1 MMTTIRPYAA
11 DDLPRL
17 TAVHNQID
25 PERLFTPAEMAAFL
39 ADAHCWLAL
48 DGREIVG
55 YAAVMPAPSLPGD
68 SDLHGGVLPAH
79 RRRGIGGQLL
89 QTVLAELT
97 AVGLSRTSGVVD
109 ELDAP
114 LAHFLLAHGF
124 ALDHEEVTLVWT
136 PPPAFAPP
144 SWPDGFALR
153 RYPLAA
159 ALTHFRALYEAAF
172 RPHPWYQPY
181 ETAELSQ
188 ILQGDGRSPDEI
200 VFLEHE
206 GQPVG
211 FIWAQPLGLGDW
223 QIEPVV
229 IHPEHQGRGLGKRLL
244 QAGLLEAS
252 AQGVSEVAIAL
263 WRDNGAAYYLYQ
275 QVGFAENGRCYYLT
289 FSVKR
294 EG

>member
-11 DDLPRL
+11 ADLPRL

-25 PERLFTPAEMAAFL
+25 PERPFTPAEMAAFL
-39 ADAHCWLAL
+39 AGAHCWLAL

-55 YAAVMPAPSLPGD
+55 YAAVTPAPGLPGD

-124 ALDHEEVTLVWT
+124 SQDHEEVTLVWK
-136 PPPAFAPP
+136 PPPAFTSPR
-144 SWPDGFALR
+144 WPDGSALN

-159 ALTHFRALYEAAF
+159 AITHFRSLYEAAF
-172 RPHPWYQPY
+172 QPHRWYQPY
-181 ETAELSQ
+181 ETAELSH
-188 ILQGDGRSPDEI
+188 ILQGNGRSPDEI
-200 VFLEHE
+200 IFLEHE
-206 GQPVG
+206 GRPVG
-211 FIWAQPLGLGDW
+211 FIWAQPQGLGDW
-223 QIEPVV
+223 QIEPVA
-229 IHPEHQGRGLGKRLL
+229 IHPDYQRRGWGQRLL

-252 AQGVSEVAIAL
+252 AQGVSQVTITL
-263 WRDNGAAYYLYQ
+263 WRENQAAYHLYQ
-275 QVGFAENGRCYYLT
+275 QVGFVEDGRRYYLT
-289 FSVKR
+289 FSVKS
-294 EG
+294 EM